1 MKTLL
6 LQAAPP
12 FSTMSDTASS
22 RSPANADQAAQ
33 PPQGELEALNAELAR
48 TRSALF
54 ETERQLSEL
63 RDRRSK
69 EMARL
74 QQQAYWLERTGVDL
88 DAWMRRRWVRLLY
101 GVLRLARRAWRRL
114 AN

>member
-1 MKTLL
+1 
-6 LQAAPP
+6 
-12 FSTMSDTASS
+12 MSDTASS
-22 RSPANADQAAQ
+22 RSPTDADEAAQ
-33 PPQGELEALNAELAR
+33 QRAHEMEALNAELAR
-48 TRSALF
+48 TRSTLM

-74 QQQAYWLERTGVDL
+74 QQQAYWLERTGIDL
-88 DAWMRRRWVRLLY
+88 DALMQRRSIRLLY
-101 GVLRLARRAWRRL
+101 SLLRLARRAWRRL